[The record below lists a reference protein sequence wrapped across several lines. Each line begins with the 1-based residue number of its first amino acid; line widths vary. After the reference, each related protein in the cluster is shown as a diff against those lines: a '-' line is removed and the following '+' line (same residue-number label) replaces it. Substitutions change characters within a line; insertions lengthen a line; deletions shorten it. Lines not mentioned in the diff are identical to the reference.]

1 MVKEGALFVCARPGG
16 DIRPGPASSLGLYAR
31 DTRHLSELTVTLAGR
46 DPVVLSSSDE
56 DAFHATVES
65 TNADLRPGTPGR
77 KVSQQTVSLQRDIL
91 IADGRLHVRLRLRG
105 FSLKPLELTL
115 EVALAADFADM
126 FDVRAAGH
134 GRTRAPVKG
143 SLDDERLRFDYDG
156 EDGQRRTTAVAFD
169 PAPVAID
176 RRGDRCTARWRVQLE
191 PEGAQDVHI
200 VVSPY
205 AEDGEVTD
213 FDGALEAVRESHA
226 SWARACTQT
235 HTDNEE
241 FERVLEASLRD
252 LRVLL
257 TPVDGDPGGPHEI
270 AAAGIPWFVAP
281 FGRDSLITGYEALAV
296 QPDLARSTLL
306 LLAALQASG
315 DDAWR
320 DAEPGKILH
329 EIRSGELAAAGLIP
343 HTPYYGSVDSTP
355 LFVILA
361 ASYHRW
367 TEDLETLTALRP
379 AIDRALEWID
389 HHGDADGDGFVEYE
403 RRSFAGLLNQ
413 GWKDSEDA
421 IVGADGRL
429 AEGSIALCEAQA
441 YVYMAKLR
449 AADLYDALGEPDRGR
464 SLRAEAA
471 ALRDAFHDAFWMPG
485 EGTFALALDGGK
497 KQVSS
502 VTSNAGHCLFS
513 GIVSERRAPSVVQ
526 RLMADDMFSGWGIRT
541 LSSENPSY
549 NPMSYHCGSVW
560 PHDNAIIAAG
570 FKRYGFAAEAGRV
583 ATALFDVARG
593 AVDGR
598 LPELYCGFPR
608 RSSAPVAYPV
618 ACTPQAW
625 AAASPF
631 LLLQTMLGISADAPN
646 GTLTVHEPSLPEWLG
661 EVEVRNLRVGD
672 SRIGLHFRR
681 DRGATA
687 FSLLETTGS
696 VRVTMT
702 G

>member
-1 MVKEGALFVCARPGG
+1 M
-16 DIRPGPASSLGLYAR
+16 
-31 DTRHLSELTVTLAGR
+31 
-46 DPVVLSSSDE
+46 VLSSADD
-56 DAFHATVES
+56 DAFHAVVES
-65 TNADLRPGTPGR
+65 TNTDLRPGTPGR
-77 KVSQQTVSLQRDIL
+77 KVSQQTVSLQRELL

-105 FSLKPLELTL
+105 FGMEPLRLSL

-126 FDVRAAGH
+126 FDVRAAGP
-134 GRTRAPVKG
+134 GRARAAVEA
-143 SLDDERLRFDYDG
+143 SLDDERLRFDYVG
-156 EDGQRRTTAVAFD
+156 EDGERRTTTVGFAPG
-169 PAPVAID
+169 PAAID
-176 RRGDRCTARWRVQLE
+176 RLDGRFSARWPVELQPDE
-191 PEGAQDVHI
+191 AQDVHI

-205 AEDGEVTD
+205 ADAD
-213 FDGALEAVRESHA
+213 APPSFDDAHRGVRESHS
-226 SWARACTQT
+226 SWVAACTRV

-241 FERVLEASLRD
+241 FERVLDASFRD

-257 TPVDGDPGGPHEI
+257 TPIDGDPWGASGEI
-270 AAAGIPWFVAP
+270 PAAGIPWFVAP
-281 FGRDSLITGYEALAV
+281 FGRDSLITSYEALAV
-296 QPDLARSTLL
+296 QPEIARNTLL
-306 LLAALQASG
+306 LLAALQARE

-329 EIRSGELAAAGLIP
+329 EIRAGELAAAGLIP

-361 ASYHRW
+361 AEYHRW
-367 TEDLETLTALRP
+367 TADRETLAALRP
-379 AIDRALEWID
+379 AIDSALEWID
-389 HHGDADGDGFVEYE
+389 RHGDADGDGFVEYQ
-403 RRSFAGLLNQ
+403 RRSFSGLLNQ

-429 AEGSIALCEAQA
+429 AEGPIALSEVQA
-441 YVYMAKLR
+441 YVYLAKVE
-449 AADLYDALGEPDRGR
+449 AAGLHDELGDRDRGR

-471 ALRDAFHDAFWMPG
+471 ELRDAFHEAFWDPD
-485 EGTFALALDGGK
+485 EGTYVLALDGQK
-497 KQVSS
+497 RKVAS
-502 VTSNAGHCLFS
+502 VTSNAGHCLYS
-513 GIVSERRAPSVVQ
+513 GIVSERRAPAVVE

-541 LSSENPSY
+541 LSSENPSF

-570 FKRYGFAAEAGRV
+570 FKRYGFSAEAERV

-593 AVDGR
+593 AVDHR

-625 AAASPF
+625 AAATPF
-631 LLLQTMLGISADAPN
+631 LLLRAMLGVSADAPN
-646 GTLTVHEPSLPEWLG
+646 GILTVHEPSLPDWLR
-661 EVEVRNLRVGD
+661 EVELRNLRVAD
-672 SRIGLHFRR
+672 SRFGLHFRA

-687 FSLLETTGS
+687 FSLLEASGS